1 MPLGRNFADRAGD
14 HLHVDA
20 ALRQDRQQ
28 RVQFAVAH
36 ERFAADDRHVERPL
50 PVDDPE
56 HAVDQLLPLEVA
68 DLAQRD
74 VAAEVVVA
82 VGVAS
87 GALQRALAG
96 DFERQRRCVSGQD
109 PSPRAQDPIHL
120 FTIMH
125 AMKRRTLLQWLGGVA
140 GAAATVPLRAIR
152 VFAQPRELTHESVA
166 TLYEIAATVLPASLG
181 ATRVRAIADKFVAW
195 TRGYREGVALVARLR
210 ASAPAAIRRVAGAG
224 LHRTARGP
232 GRRGERERCA
242 VAGARPRH
250 APPAARRGAGEGQRS
265 RTAARGR
272 PASTSSSDLMAF
284 YFRSSEAND
293 VCYSAMINREVCR
306 PIAIT
311 TRKPAPL
318 SHV

>member
-1 MPLGRNFADRAGD
+1 M
-14 HLHVDA
+14 
-20 ALRQDRQQ
+20 
-28 RVQFAVAH
+28 
-36 ERFAADDRHVERPL
+36 ERPL

-56 HAVDQLLPLEVA
+56 HAVDQLLALEVA

-74 VAAEVVVA
+74 VAAEVVVV

-87 GALQRALAG
+87 RALQRALTG
-96 DFERQRRCVSGQD
+96 DFQRQRRCISRQD

-140 GAAATVPLRAIR
+140 GASATVPLRTMR

-181 ATRVRAIADKFVAW
+181 AARVRATADKFVAW
-195 TRGYREGVALVARLR
+195 TRGYREGVALSHGYGHPRLQQ
-210 ASAPAAIRRVAGAG
+210 IRRVAGAG
-224 LHRTARGP
+224 LHRAARGP
-232 GRRGERERCA
+232 GRRGERERCDGGRRSTSTRA
-242 VAGARPRH
+242 AGCSTRRWRRPTF
-250 APPAARRGAGEGQRS
+250 ADCRRGRL
-265 RTAARGR
+265 
-272 PASTSSSDLMAF
+272 ASTSSSDLMAF